1 MKKSSYEKFFTNFSN
16 KTRFG
21 IITSLMEGPLSV
33 GEISEKTGEEQTNI
47 SHNLSGLVRCNI
59 LKVKKDGK
67 KRIYSLNKRTVG
79 PMLKLVEQHTYGCGD
94 CSSCRMCG

>member
-1 MKKSSYEKFFTNFSN
+1 MKKPSYEKFFTNFSN
-16 KTRFG
+16 KTRLR

-33 GEISEKTGEEQTNI
+33 SDISAKTGEEQTNI
-47 SHNLSGLVRCNI
+47 SHNLGGLVRCN
-59 LKVKKDGK
+59 LLRVKKDGK

-79 PMLKLVEQHTYGCGD
+79 PIIKLVEQHTSECGD